1 MAERGELIVSP
12 GEHELLEALVARGL
26 GGGGWRLSTE
36 ELAEKLGWERS
47 RVEALVRLLA
57 EKGVFR
63 LREESVLEC
72 RLTEEGRESLREGL
86 PEERLVKLLE
96 EAGGELPVQEAARR
110 LGALWGPAIGNAS
123 RRGWARV
130 EKGVVKLLKPGARAE
145 EERRLLE
152 EVARSGRVPR
162 GLEGLARELVR
173 RKQLVCEEKRVT
185 IVEPLI
191 APREAL
197 EKAVVEVGVL
207 THELIK
213 TGAWRRVRLRRYN
226 VRAEPPRRYPGR
238 THFFVEFLEML
249 RDVMREMGFVEYEG
263 PLVELEFWNFDAL
276 FQAQDHPAREIH
288 DTFRVAEPQRGAL
301 PDRRLVEAVKRMHEE
316 GWGYQWS
323 EEVASRLVLR
333 SHTTAVSARLLAL
346 RPKPPFRAFTL
357 SRVYRPDVIDA
368 RHLPEFHQLDGIAV
382 EEGMSLQGLL
392 GILREI
398 FERLGFREVRFKP
411 AYFPFTE
418 PSAEVYV
425 RIRGRWVEVAGS
437 GMIRPEI
444 LEAFGVEA
452 PVAAWGMGV
461 ERLAMALLG
470 VEDIRM
476 LYSRDVEYLR
486 SFPVKWRLYARSTEQ

>member
-1 MAERGELIVSP
+1 MSEGGVLVVSP
-12 GEHELLEALVARGL
+12 GERELLEALVGAGL
-26 GGGGWRLSTE
+26 GGGGWRLSTD
-36 ELAEKLGWERS
+36 ELAERIGWDRS

-57 EKGVFR
+57 ERGVFR
-63 LREESVLEC
+63 LSEETVLEC
-72 RLTEEGRESLREGL
+72 RLTGEGEESLREGL
-86 PEERLVKLLE
+86 PEERLVRLLE
-96 EAGGELPVQEAARR
+96 EAGGELSVREAAAR
-110 LGALWGPAIGNAS
+110 LGRLWGPAVGNAS
-123 RRGWARV
+123 RRGWVRV
-130 EKGVVKLLKPGARAE
+130 EGGVVRLLAPGARAV

-162 GLEGLARELVR
+162 GMEGLARELAR
-173 RKQLVCEEKRVT
+173 RRQLVCVEKRVT
-185 IVEPLI
+185 IVEPVV

-197 EKAVVEVGVL
+197 ERAVVEVGAL
-207 THELIK
+207 THELVK
-213 TGAWRRVRLRRYN
+213 SGEWRRVRLRRYN

-249 RDVMREMGFVEYEG
+249 RDLMREMGFVEYEG

-288 DTFRVAEPQRGAL
+288 DTFRVAEPVRGEL
-301 PDRRLVEAVKRMHEE
+301 PEKRLVEAVKRMHEE
-316 GWGYQWS
+316 GWGYKWS
-323 EEVASRLVLR
+323 EEIASRLVLR

-357 SRVYRPDVIDA
+357 SRVYRPDVVDA

-382 EEGMSLQGLL
+382 EEGMSLRGLL

-398 FERLGFREVRFKP
+398 FERLGFREVKFKP

-425 RIRGRWVEVAGS
+425 RIGGRWVEVAGS

-470 VEDIRM
+470 VNDIRL
-476 LYSRDVEYLR
+476 LYTRDVEYLR
-486 SFPVKWRLYARSTEQ
+486 GFPVKWRVYSRSF